1 MADQSPKAAISHRN
15 PRSPSLP
22 ECAARCTAE
31 TLSSSLRRRHRKKLH
46 QHGAARDGPLIAVR
60 DLFLGL
66 FRKQECDLGL
76 DLPVRTIYRR
86 KHIVVAAQHEENGL
100 FADLREL
107 PEAAAKRQRPAPAI
121 SVPVRRDDR
130 RGAERPSLAE
140 VVIREWL

>member
-1 MADQSPKAAISHRN
+1 MKSTGSGYSYERKSDFDRPDQALDAAPAIGWIDN
-15 PRSPSLP
+15 
-22 ECAARCTAE
+22 
-31 TLSSSLRRRHRKKLH
+31 
-46 QHGAARDGPLIAVR
+46 PLITVR
-60 DLFLGL
+60 DLFLSL

-140 VVIREWL
+140 VVVCEWL